1 MNSACTRSSFDE
13 ALKNSIF
20 LNITD
25 RKLWGKRILEE
36 NLNIAHMASVTKVIC
51 TYDGDKKYTIQVVD
65 ESGPVCGGSET
76 IFLDTN
82 GYRVFPMISFSGKVT
97 VSGLKYA
104 IDKL

>member
-1 MNSACTRSSFDE
+1 MNSQCTRSSFDE
-13 ALKNSIF
+13 AVDDSIY

-25 RKLWGKRILEE
+25 RKLWGSADILEE

-51 TYDGDKKYTIQVVD
+51 TYVVD

-76 IFLDTN
+76 IFLDTA

-97 VSGLKYA
+97 VSGLKYD